1 MDDTALVERIRA
13 GDRYAFNLLVW
24 KWEKPIYNMALRVLG
39 SEEDAAEICQEVFIK
54 AYMHIHEFRGDAR
67 FSTWLYRIALN
78 CCHNHLRRRQ
88 RQRKLRARVPDF
100 EGVGLDEAAA
110 PDAETVAHQAQLA
123 DRIRQALQ
131 GLPEDQ
137 RLVVELRVMHELS
150 VEEVARIMG
159 IPEGTVKSR
168 LYYAVKRL
176 RELLWP
182 LLQEGWKR
190 STEDSE
196 WLAHG

>member
-1 MDDTALVERIRA
+1 MDDAVLVERIRS

-24 KWEKPIYNMALRVLG
+24 KWEKPIYNLALRVLG
-39 SEEDAAEICQEVFIK
+39 SEEDAAEVCQEVFIK

-67 FSTWLYRIALN
+67 FSTWLYRIAIN
-78 CCHNHLRRRQ
+78 CCHNHLRRRH
-88 RQRKLRARVPDF
+88 RQRELQVQAPDV
-100 EGVGLDEAAA
+100 EGATA
-110 PDAETVAHQAQLA
+110 PDAEAVIHQTQLV
-123 DRIRQALQ
+123 DRIHRALQ
-131 GLPEDQ
+131 ALPEDQ

-176 RELLWP
+176 RELLQP
-182 LLQEGWKR
+182 LLREGGKH
-190 STEDSE
+190 SAEDSE

>member
-1 MDDTALVERIRA
+1 MDDAVLVERIRS

-24 KWEKPIYNMALRVLG
+24 KWEKPIYNLALRVLG
-39 SEEDAAEICQEVFIK
+39 SEEDAAEVCQEVFIK

-67 FSTWLYRIALN
+67 FSTWLYRIAIN

-88 RQRKLRARVPDF
+88 RQRKLQVQVPDV
-100 EGVGLDEAAA
+100 EGAAA
-110 PDAETVAHQAQLA
+110 PDAEAVIHQAQLV
-123 DRIRQALQ
+123 DRIHRALQ
-131 GLPEDQ
+131 ALPEDQ

-176 RELLWP
+176 RELLRP
-182 LLQEGWKR
+182 LLREGGKHLA
-190 STEDSE
+190 EDSE

>member
-1 MDDTALVERIRA
+1 VLVERIRS

-24 KWEKPIYNMALRVLG
+24 KWEKPIYNLALRVLG
-39 SEEDAAEICQEVFIK
+39 SEEDAAEVCQEVFIK

-67 FSTWLYRIALN
+67 FSTWLYRIAIN

-88 RQRKLRARVPDF
+88 RQRKLQVQVPDV
-100 EGVGLDEAAA
+100 EGAAA
-110 PDAETVAHQAQLA
+110 PDAEAVIHQTQLV
-123 DRIRQALQ
+123 DRIHRALQ
-131 GLPEDQ
+131 ALPEDQ

-176 RELLWP
+176 RELLRP
-182 LLQEGWKR
+182 LLREGGKH
-190 STEDSE
+190 SAEDSE

>member
-1 MDDTALVERIRA
+1 MDDAVLVERIRS

-24 KWEKPIYNMALRVLG
+24 KWEKPIYNLALRVLG
-39 SEEDAAEICQEVFIK
+39 SEEDAAEVCQEVFIK

-67 FSTWLYRIALN
+67 FSTWLYRIAIN
-78 CCHNHLRRRQ
+78 CCHNHLRRRH
-88 RQRKLRARVPDF
+88 RQRKLQVQAPDV
-100 EGVGLDEAAA
+100 EGATA
-110 PDAETVAHQAQLA
+110 PDAEAVIHQTQLV
-123 DRIRQALQ
+123 DRIHRALQ
-131 GLPEDQ
+131 ALPEDQ

-176 RELLWP
+176 RELLQP
-182 LLQEGWKR
+182 LLREGGKH
-190 STEDSE
+190 SAEDSE

>member
-1 MDDTALVERIRA
+1 MDDAVLVERIRS

-24 KWEKPIYNMALRVLG
+24 KWEKPIYNLALRVLG
-39 SEEDAAEICQEVFIK
+39 SEEDAAEVCQEVFIK

-67 FSTWLYRIALN
+67 FSTWLYRIAIN

-88 RQRKLRARVPDF
+88 RQRKLQVQVPDV
-100 EGVGLDEAAA
+100 EGAAA
-110 PDAETVAHQAQLA
+110 PDAEAVIHQTQLV
-123 DRIRQALQ
+123 DRIHRALQ
-131 GLPEDQ
+131 ALPEDQ

-176 RELLWP
+176 RELLQP
-182 LLQEGWKR
+182 LLREGGKH
-190 STEDSE
+190 SAEDSE

>member
-1 MDDTALVERIRA
+1 MDDAVLVERIRS

-24 KWEKPIYNMALRVLG
+24 KWEKPIYNLALRVLG
-39 SEEDAAEICQEVFIK
+39 SEEDAAEVCQEVFIK

-67 FSTWLYRIALN
+67 FSTWLYRIAIN

-88 RQRKLRARVPDF
+88 RQRKLQVQVPDV
-100 EGVGLDEAAA
+100 EGAAA
-110 PDAETVAHQAQLA
+110 PDAEAVIHQTQLV
-123 DRIRQALQ
+123 DRIHRALQ
-131 GLPEDQ
+131 ALPEDQ

-176 RELLWP
+176 RELLRP
-182 LLQEGWKR
+182 LLREGGKH
-190 STEDSE
+190 SAEDSE

>member
-1 MDDTALVERIRA
+1 MDDAVLVERIRS

-24 KWEKPIYNMALRVLG
+24 KWEKPIYNLALRVLG
-39 SEEDAAEICQEVFIK
+39 SEEDAAEVCQEVFIK

-67 FSTWLYRIALN
+67 FSTWLYRIAIN

-88 RQRKLRARVPDF
+88 RQRKLQVQVPDV
-100 EGVGLDEAAA
+100 EGAAA
-110 PDAETVAHQAQLA
+110 PDAEAVIHQAQLV
-123 DRIRQALQ
+123 DRIHRALQ
-131 GLPEDQ
+131 ALPEDQ

-176 RELLWP
+176 RELLQP
-182 LLQEGWKR
+182 LLREGGKH
-190 STEDSE
+190 SAEDSE

>member
-1 MDDTALVERIRA
+1 MDDAALVERIRS

-67 FSTWLYRIALN
+67 FSTWLYRIAIN
-78 CCHNHLRRRQ
+78 CCHNHLRQRRRQ
-88 RQRKLRARVPDF
+88 RRLQARVPDF
-100 EGVGLDEAAA
+100 KGADLDAAVV
-110 PDAETVAHQAQLA
+110 PDAETVVHQAQLV
-123 DRIRQALQ
+123 DRIHRALQ
-131 GLPEDQ
+131 ALPEDQ

-150 VEEVARIMG
+150 VEEVAHVMG

-176 RELLWP
+176 RELLRP
-182 LLQEGWKR
+182 LLREGWKD
-190 STEDSE
+190 STEDSP

>member
-1 MDDTALVERIRA
+1 MDDTALVDRIRA

-24 KWEKPIYNMALRVLG
+24 KWEKPIYNMALRILG

-67 FSTWLYRIALN
+67 FSTWLYRIAIN

-88 RQRKLRARVPDF
+88 RQRKFQARVPDF
-100 EGVGLDEAAA
+100 EGAGLDEATA
-110 PDAETVAHQAQLA
+110 PDAETVVHQAQLA
-123 DRIRQALQ
+123 DRIHRALQ

-150 VEEVARIMG
+150 VEEVAHIMG

-176 RELLWP
+176 RELLRP
-182 LLQEGWKR
+182 LLQEGWKN